1 MIITFVILAL
11 TIALFIWGKF
21 RADLVAV
28 TSLIALYLFGI
39 LDTEQALSGFS
50 NPTVIMLAAL
60 FVVGE
65 GLTRSGLSGW
75 MGERL
80 IRLGGKNEV
89 RLMVI
94 LLGGTALI
102 GAFIS
107 NTGTVAI
114 MMPIMVAA
122 AWQIGS
128 IPSLFLIPLAFV
140 ANIGGLL
147 TLVGSPPNIIVSDVL
162 AETGLRPF
170 GFFEFGLIGLPL
182 LLITLV
188 FMVTVGRKLLP
199 VRKAVRKPVDLAVLT
214 EHLAADHTLP
224 DQLFLLR
231 VLHNSTLAGKTL
243 VEARLGQDYAVSV
256 LKVDHKA
263 IDQGHGLES
272 ILQVGLHQLGADETI
287 YQPGAHTVIRA
298 NDILFVKGQPNA
310 VDKLASDENI
320 GLELLDETEINLQD
334 ILFTREMGLSEI
346 VIAPRSQYIGQTITE
361 AHFADRYNVQ
371 VLNILRQGEEI
382 DLRESQLVAGDVMLV
397 RATWEQLEL
406 YKQESH
412 NFVVIGSPEAA
423 SQQVVKLGSESLTA
437 IISLLVMIG
446 LLVTGIVSPVMAALI
461 AAAIMVLGGSL
472 NVKQASDAIVLNNV
486 ILLAALLPMSIAL
499 QVTGGADLIANGI
512 VNFLGSTSVIF
523 LLAGVF
529 LLTSAVTQVISN
541 TAAAV
546 LIAPIALQVAMELN
560 YSPHAF
566 LMAVA
571 VAAATGFLT
580 PFSTPTNL
588 LVMTPG
594 GYTFGDYARVGL
606 PLLTLILIASML
618 LLPIIWPV

>member
-1 MIITFVILAL
+1 MTITFVFLIL
-11 TIALFIWGKF
+11 TIALFIWGKY

-28 TSLIALYLFGI
+28 LALIALYLFGI

-75 MGERL
+75 MGGRL
-80 IRLGGKNEV
+80 IRLGGKSEL

-122 AWQIGS
+122 AWQIRG
-128 IPSLFLIPLAFV
+128 IPSQFLIPLAFV

-162 AETGLRPF
+162 AETGLRAF

-182 LLITLV
+182 LLITLL
-188 FMVTVGRKLLP
+188 FMVTIGRGLLP
-199 VRKAVRKPVDLAVLT
+199 LRKALRQPVDLAVLT
-214 EHLAADHTLP
+214 EHIAADHTLP
-224 DQLFLLR
+224 DQLFLMQ
-231 VLHNSTLAGKTL
+231 VSHDSMLAGKTL
-243 VEARLGQDYAVSV
+243 VEARLGRDYGVSILKIDHPAV
-256 LKVDHKA
+256 
-263 IDQGHGLES
+263 DQGGGLES
-272 ILQVGLHQLGADETI
+272 ILQQLQADETI
-287 YQPGAHTVIRA
+287 FQPRAHTVIRA
-298 NDILFVKGQPNA
+298 NDILLVKGQPAA
-310 VDKLASDENI
+310 VNKLAADPSI
-320 GLELLDETEINLQD
+320 GLEMLDKREINLQE

-346 VIAPRSQYIGQTITE
+346 VIAPRSQYIGQTITG

-371 VLNILRQGEEI
+371 VLNILRQGKEI
-382 DLRESQLVAGDVMLV
+382 DLRKSVLEAGDVLLV

-412 NFVVIGSPEAA
+412 NFVVIGSPEAT
-423 SQQVVKLGSESLTA
+423 SQQVVKLGPASLPA
-437 IISLLVMIG
+437 ILSLLVMIG
-446 LLVTGIVSPVMAALI
+446 LLVTGVVPPVMAALI
-461 AAAIMVLGGSL
+461 AAAMMVLGGSL

-512 VNFLGSTSVIF
+512 VSFLGSTSEVF
-523 LLAGVF
+523 LIAGIF
-529 LLTSAVTQVISN
+529 LLTSAITQVISN

-546 LIAPIALQVAMELN
+546 LIAPIALQVALDLN

-594 GYTFGDYARVGL
+594 GYRFGDYARVGL
-606 PLLTLILIASML
+606 PLLILILIASLL
-618 LLPIIWPV
+618 LLPVIWPV

>member
-1 MIITFVILAL
+1 MIITFVILAV
-11 TIALFIWGKF
+11 TIVLFIWGKY
-21 RADLVAV
+21 RADLVSV
-28 TSLIALYLFGI
+28 ISLITLYLFGI

-65 GLTRSGLSGW
+65 GLTKSGLSSW
-75 MGERL
+75 MGRRL
-80 IRLGGKNEV
+80 IRLGGKSHV

-94 LLGGTALI
+94 LLSGTALI

-122 AWQIGS
+122 SWQVGS

-162 AETGLRPF
+162 AETGLRPI
-170 GFFEFGLIGLPL
+170 GFFEFGLIGFPL
-182 LLITLV
+182 LLITLL
-188 FMVTVGRKLLP
+188 FMVTVGRRLLP

-214 EHLAADHTLP
+214 EHMAADHTLT
-224 DQLFLLR
+224 DQLFLMR
-231 VLHNSTLAGKTL
+231 VLGNSTLAGKML
-243 VEARLGQDYAVSV
+243 VETKLGPDYGVSV
-256 LKVDHKA
+256 LKIDHPA
-263 IDQGHGLES
+263 DDQGGGLES
-272 ILQVGLHQLGADETI
+272 ILHQLQADETI
-287 YQPGAHTVIRA
+287 FQPGAHTVIRT
-298 NDILFVKGQPNA
+298 NDILLVKSQQAA
-310 VDKLASDENI
+310 VNRLAADDNI
-320 GLELLDETEINLQD
+320 GLELLDKRDLNLQE

-346 VIAPRSQYIGQTITE
+346 VIAPRSQYIGQTITA

-371 VLNILRQGEEI
+371 VLNILRQGKEI
-382 DLRESQLVAGDVMLV
+382 DLRESVLQAGDVLLV

-412 NFVVIGSPEAA
+412 NFVVIGSPEAS
-423 SQQVVKLGSESLTA
+423 SQQVVKLGYASLTA
-437 IISLLVMIG
+437 ILSLLVMIG
-446 LLVTGIVSPVMAALI
+446 LLVTGMVPPVMAAMI
-461 AAAIMVLGGSL
+461 AAAMMVLGGSL

-512 VNFLGSTSVIF
+512 ISLLGSNSVVF
-523 LLAGVF
+523 LIAGLF
-529 LLTSAVTQVISN
+529 LLTSAITQVISN

-546 LIAPIALQVAMELN
+546 LIAPIALQVAMDIN

-571 VAAATGFLT
+571 VASATGFLT

-594 GYTFGDYARVGL
+594 GYQFGDYARVGL
-606 PLLTLILIASML
+606 PLLILILIASL
-618 LLPIIWPV
+618 LLVPIIWPV

>member
-1 MIITFVILAL
+1 
-11 TIALFIWGKF
+11 
-21 RADLVAV
+21 
-28 TSLIALYLFGI
+28 
-39 LDTEQALSGFS
+39 
-50 NPTVIMLAAL
+50 MLAAL

-75 MGERL
+75 MGGRL
-80 IRLGGKNEV
+80 IRLGGKSEL

-122 AWQIGS
+122 AWQIRG
-128 IPSLFLIPLAFV
+128 IPSQFLIPLAFV

-162 AETGLRPF
+162 AETGLRAF

-182 LLITLV
+182 LLITLL
-188 FMVTVGRKLLP
+188 FMVTIGRGLLP
-199 VRKAVRKPVDLAVLT
+199 LRKALRQPVDLAVLT
-214 EHLAADHTLP
+214 EHIAADHTLP
-224 DQLFLLR
+224 DQLFLMQ
-231 VLHNSTLAGKTL
+231 VSHDSMLAGKTL
-243 VEARLGQDYAVSV
+243 VEARLGRDYGVSILKIDHPAV
-256 LKVDHKA
+256 
-263 IDQGHGLES
+263 DQGGGLES
-272 ILQVGLHQLGADETI
+272 ILQQLQADETI
-287 YQPGAHTVIRA
+287 FQPRAHTVIRA
-298 NDILFVKGQPNA
+298 NDILLVKGQPAA
-310 VDKLASDENI
+310 VNKLAADPSI
-320 GLELLDETEINLQD
+320 GLEMLDKREINLQE

-346 VIAPRSQYIGQTITE
+346 VIAPRSQYIGQTITG

-371 VLNILRQGEEI
+371 VLNILRQGKEI
-382 DLRESQLVAGDVMLV
+382 DLRKSVLEAGDVLLV

-412 NFVVIGSPEAA
+412 NFVVIGSPEAT
-423 SQQVVKLGSESLTA
+423 SQQVVKLGPASLTA
-437 IISLLVMIG
+437 ILSLLVMIG
-446 LLVTGIVSPVMAALI
+446 LLVTGVVPPVMAALI
-461 AAAIMVLGGSL
+461 AAAMMVLGGSL

-512 VNFLGSTSVIF
+512 VSFLGSTSEVF
-523 LLAGVF
+523 LIAGIF
-529 LLTSAVTQVISN
+529 LLTSVITQVISN

-546 LIAPIALQVAMELN
+546 LIAPIALQVALDLN

-594 GYTFGDYARVGL
+594 GYRFGDYARVGL
-606 PLLTLILIASML
+606 PLLILILIASLL
-618 LLPIIWPV
+618 LLPVIWPV